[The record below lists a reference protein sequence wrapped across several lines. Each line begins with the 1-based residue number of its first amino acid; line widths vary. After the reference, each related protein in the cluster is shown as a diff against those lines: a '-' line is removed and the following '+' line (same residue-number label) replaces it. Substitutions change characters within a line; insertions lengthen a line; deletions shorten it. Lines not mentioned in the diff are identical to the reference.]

1 MSEDNTCIAEP
12 NLEVLPHVYSYIQFE
27 AGFLRLDALPIAN
40 ADEQYSGTECFF
52 LRHHL
57 PMPKS
62 LISRYQTN
70 PKTKILILQREYTV
84 PYSVPERTFCL
95 EQVCHE
101 QAVPQGLSDQSRNN
115 SVKD

>member
-27 AGFLRLDALPIAN
+27 AGFLRLDALPLTN

-57 PMPKS
+57 TDAKISNIQVPDEPKN
-62 LISRYQTN
+62 QN
-70 PKTKILILQREYTV
+70 
-84 PYSVPERTFCL
+84 
-95 EQVCHE
+95 
-101 QAVPQGLSDQSRNN
+101 SDTAEGIYRPLLGP
-115 SVKD
+115 